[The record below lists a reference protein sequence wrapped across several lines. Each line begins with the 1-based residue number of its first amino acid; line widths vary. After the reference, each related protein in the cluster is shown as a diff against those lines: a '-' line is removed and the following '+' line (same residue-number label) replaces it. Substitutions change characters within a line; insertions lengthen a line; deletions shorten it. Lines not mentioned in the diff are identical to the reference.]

1 MDDAEV
7 VPREAVAVGLKAIA
21 QGVARK
27 NLTAAELRGR
37 AELLVSRAQR
47 ETAVLM
53 QAGVIASTEVN

>member
-1 MDDAEV
+1 MDDPEV

-21 QGVARK
+21 QGVAR
-27 NLTAAELRGR
+27 NILTAAELRSR

-53 QAGVIASTEVN
+53 QTGVIPTSE